1 MLLDEIHPFSM
12 EIGELVVKMLI
23 LLSILTRGYN
33 FGEASSIV
41 KVFKRSFKIYL
52 FKKVKFKFV
61 NIKSS

>member
-1 MLLDEIHPFSM
+1 M